1 MFCTNHGISQFNT
14 TIQLGPSTQSTVTP
28 RNSAMV
34 ITIPVK
40 GDDILILASD
50 GLSDNLWDEDV
61 LDEVVRFKKSFLN
74 SAPATAVRH

>member
-1 MFCTNHGISQFNT
+1 MSLQFNT
-14 TIQLGPSTQSTVTP
+14 PVQLGPSTRSTVTP

-40 GDDILILASD
+40 ADDILILASD

-61 LDEVVRFKKSFLN
+61 LDEVVRVFWILLLLV
-74 SAPATAVRH
+74 AVVHQSQIW